1 MRNNL
6 ILDVNENP
14 KKVSHWLLFA
24 TQHILAMFVAC
35 ITVPLLTGIPIDA
48 TIVASGIGTLFY
60 IFTTK
65 KKSPVFLSSSFAY
78 ISPICSALALGNAV
92 NNNFLA
98 VMIGMAIVG
107 LVYVIVALVIKYTG
121 TNWLDKLLPPI
132 VIGPVIMVIGL
143 GLAVSAVNN
152 LQNTAVSA
160 ANYNIWFILCGLV
173 AMFVT
178 AITAVFGT
186 KTLKLIP
193 FVIGMVSGYLFA
205 LVLTLIGNAA
215 DNAALKVID
224 FTPIVENFETVK
236 FTSFLKVPD
245 FIFLKDFSS
254 FDASQIPQII
264 LLFAPVALVTI
275 CEHIGDHKNLS
286 NIIDVDLTKDP
297 GLTRTL
303 IGDGVATAISG
314 VLCGAANTTYGEN
327 VAVVGVSRIASVGII
342 ILSAAMTV
350 LLGFFRPLM
359 VVVETIPACITGG
372 VSLILYGF
380 IASSGVK
387 MLIAEKI
394 DFNDTKNIFVSSV
407 ILVAGIGALTIQIGS
422 FVITSTAVAMI
433 LGIILNT
440 ILSLKKTKDE
450 ALTVAELEEIRA
462 TLLGEEAPA
471 KAEEQVSEVPA
482 E

>member
-60 IFTTK
+60 IFTTQ

-78 ISPICSALALGNAV
+78 ISPICSALALGSAV
-92 NNNFLA
+92 NDNFLA

-152 LQNTAVSA
+152 LQTNAGP
-160 ANYNIWFILCGLV
+160 NYSIWFILCGLV

-215 DNAALKVID
+215 GNDALKVIN
-224 FTPIVENFETVK
+224 FEPIVENFETVK

-254 FDASQIPQII
+254 FDASQIPEII

-286 NIIDVDLTKDP
+286 NIIDIDLTKDP

-327 VAVVGVSRIASVGII
+327 VAVVGVSRIASVGVI

-450 ALTVAELEEIRA
+450 ALTTAELEEIRA
-462 TLLGEEAPA
+462 TLLGEEVPAKVEEQPEEAPA
-471 KAEEQVSEVPA
+471 E
-482 E
+482 